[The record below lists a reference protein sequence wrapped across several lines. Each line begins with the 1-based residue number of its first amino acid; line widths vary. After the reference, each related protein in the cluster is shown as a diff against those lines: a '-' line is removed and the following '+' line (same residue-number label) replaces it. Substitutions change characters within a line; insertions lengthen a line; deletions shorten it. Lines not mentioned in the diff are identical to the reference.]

1 MANSDKN
8 ISSAVIK
15 RLPRYFRYLGALKA
29 KNITRISSKELS
41 EQMMVTASQ
50 IRQDLNNFGGFGQQ
64 GYGYNVDNLY
74 TEIGKILGLDKR
86 NDMIIVGAGNLG
98 QALANYQSFNE
109 DYGYK
114 VMALFDVN
122 PKLIGISVRGVK
134 VLDTDELENFIKTH
148 GIKIAALTIPKDQA
162 PAIAKKMAEWG
173 IKGFWNFAPIDL
185 HLPDNVTVENV
196 HLAESLMTL
205 TYNVHNREAGKKMI
219 AGIGTDLVE
228 IYRIEEMILRGRHLS
243 RIFTTTELAYA
254 KDNATTLAGNFAVKE
269 AVSKVFGTGF
279 FGVEPYE
286 IEVLRNESGAPYVK
300 LYGNAKEIAKDKQV
314 SRIHV
319 SITNTREFAQAFAIG
334 ECV

>member
-1 MANSDKN
+1 
-8 ISSAVIK
+8 
-15 RLPRYFRYLGALKA
+15 
-29 KNITRISSKELS
+29 
-41 EQMMVTASQ
+41 
-50 IRQDLNNFGGFGQQ
+50 
-64 GYGYNVDNLY
+64 
-74 TEIGKILGLDKR
+74 
-86 NDMIIVGAGNLG
+86 
-98 QALANYQSFNE
+98 
-109 DYGYK
+109 
-114 VMALFDVN
+114 
-122 PKLIGISVRGVK
+122 
-134 VLDTDELENFIKTH
+134 
-148 GIKIAALTIPKDQA
+148 
-162 PAIAKKMAEWG
+162 
-173 IKGFWNFAPIDL
+173 
-185 HLPDNVTVENV
+185 
-196 HLAESLMTL
+196 
-205 TYNVHNREAGKKMI
+205 MI

-254 KDNATTLAGNFAVKE
+254 KDNATTFAVKE

>member
-1 MANSDKN
+1 
-8 ISSAVIK
+8 
-15 RLPRYFRYLGALKA
+15 
-29 KNITRISSKELS
+29 
-41 EQMMVTASQ
+41 
-50 IRQDLNNFGGFGQQ
+50 
-64 GYGYNVDNLY
+64 
-74 TEIGKILGLDKR
+74 
-86 NDMIIVGAGNLG
+86 
-98 QALANYQSFNE
+98 
-109 DYGYK
+109 
-114 VMALFDVN
+114 
-122 PKLIGISVRGVK
+122 
-134 VLDTDELENFIKTH
+134 
-148 GIKIAALTIPKDQA
+148 
-162 PAIAKKMAEWG
+162 
-173 IKGFWNFAPIDL
+173 
-185 HLPDNVTVENV
+185 
-196 HLAESLMTL
+196 
-205 TYNVHNREAGKKMI
+205 MI

-254 KDNATTLAGNFAVKE
+254 KDNATNFAVKE

>member
-1 MANSDKN
+1 
-8 ISSAVIK
+8 
-15 RLPRYFRYLGALKA
+15 
-29 KNITRISSKELS
+29 
-41 EQMMVTASQ
+41 
-50 IRQDLNNFGGFGQQ
+50 
-64 GYGYNVDNLY
+64 
-74 TEIGKILGLDKR
+74 
-86 NDMIIVGAGNLG
+86 
-98 QALANYQSFNE
+98 
-109 DYGYK
+109 
-114 VMALFDVN
+114 
-122 PKLIGISVRGVK
+122 
-134 VLDTDELENFIKTH
+134 
-148 GIKIAALTIPKDQA
+148 
-162 PAIAKKMAEWG
+162 
-173 IKGFWNFAPIDL
+173 
-185 HLPDNVTVENV
+185 
-196 HLAESLMTL
+196 
-205 TYNVHNREAGKKMI
+205 MI

-300 LYGNAKEIAKDKQV
+300 LYGKAKEKQV